1 VNTVSSFDSTLRYPQ
16 AFSLLSASEQ
26 SCNYPIGRE
35 LHAALVISHYLPI
48 SLKPPGKTGF
58 FWIRSV
64 VPSDDT
70 VCTDYSP
77 EQTMSQPFLSH
88 QQIFDQSVAHLLS
101 QRGASLLPRG
111 GGAYRGKCGG
121 CPVGALVRSNDYRT
135 SMEGVPVRFIL
146 AEPIQV
152 PGYMDAGVA
161 ALKRA
166 LLRARIN
173 VCSQET
179 VDLLSCLQNVH
190 DVFGTWEW
198 HDRLR
203 SIARQFSL
211 STQSLQQ
218 AA

>member
-1 VNTVSSFDSTLRYPQ
+1 
-16 AFSLLSASEQ
+16 
-26 SCNYPIGRE
+26 
-35 LHAALVISHYLPI
+35 
-48 SLKPPGKTGF
+48 
-58 FWIRSV
+58 
-64 VPSDDT
+64 
-70 VCTDYSP
+70 
-77 EQTMSQPFLSH
+77 MSQPFLSQ
-88 QQIFDQSVAHLLS
+88 QQIFDQSVAHLFS
-101 QRGASLLPRG
+101 QRVASLLPRG

-146 AEPIQV
+146 AEPMHV

-173 VCSQET
+173 VYSREA